1 MVLAK
6 KSDGSL
12 RFCVDYRQLNQ
23 LTVKD
28 SWPLPR
34 IDACFD
40 ALGRATFLS
49 TADLRFGFWQTAMD
63 PQDADK
69 TAFVTRKVLY
79 RFKVLSFGLANA
91 PSMFQRIMDLV
102 LAGLTW
108 ECCLVFVD
116 DILVFSSTFDEHVER
131 LGRVF
136 DRLSAAGLKL
146 KPSKC
151 QLFQKRV
158 SFLGH
163 VVSGKGIEPDPA
175 KVSAVT
181 EWPVPRSVT
190 EVRSFVGL
198 ASYYRCFLANFSE
211 IAGPL
216 LNLTKKG
223 VPFVWDERCQ
233 TAFDRLKLGLVSAPV
248 LALPL
253 DGGGYVIDAD
263 CAGSAAGAVLQ
274 QWQSGQLRV
283 IAYASRAL
291 SAAERNYCV
300 TRKEQLA
307 IVYGLKQFRPYV
319 LENVKKT
326 VVFIKTCKAH
336 N

>member
-1 MVLAK
+1 MLQHDIIEPALGGEWASNVVLAK
-6 KSDGSL
+6 KSDGTL
-12 RFCVDYRQLNQ
+12 RFCIDYRQLNQ
-23 LTVKD
+23 LTIKD
-28 SWPLPR
+28 SWPLPH

-40 ALGRATFLS
+40 TIGGAAFLS

-63 PQDADK
+63 PKDADK
-69 TAFVTRKVLY
+69 TAFVTRKGLY

-116 DILVFSSTFDEHVER
+116 DIIVFSSTFAEHVER

-136 DRLSAAGLKL
+136 DRLSLAGLKL

-151 QLFQKRV
+151 KLFQRRV

-163 VVSGKGIEPDPA
+163 VVSGKGLEPDPA
-175 KVSAVT
+175 KVSAIT
-181 EWPVPRSVT
+181 EWPVPRNVT

-198 ASYYRCFLANFSE
+198 ASYYRSFLANFSE
-211 IAGPL
+211 IAAPL
-216 LNLTKKG
+216 LNLTKNG
-223 VPFVWDERCQ
+223 VPFVWDQACQ
-233 TAFDRLKLGLVSAPV
+233 AAFNRLKCGLTSASV

-253 DGGGYVIDAD
+253 DGGGFVIDAD

-274 QWQSGQLRV
+274 QRQSGQLRV
-283 IAYASRAL
+283 LAYASRAL
-291 SAAERNYCV
+291 SAAERNYCGW
-300 TRKEQLA
+300 A
-307 IVYGLKQFRPYV
+307 F
-319 LENVKKT
+319 
-326 VVFIKTCKAH
+326 A
-336 N
+336 

>member
-1 MVLAK
+1 MWSWPRKVM
-6 KSDGSL
+6 GSL

-23 LTVKD
+23 QTVKD
-28 SWPLPR
+28 SWPLPG
-34 IDACFD
+34 IDVCFD
-40 ALGRATFLS
+40 AIGGATFLS
-49 TADLRFGFWQTAMD
+49 TADLRFGFRQTAMD

-69 TAFVTRKVLY
+69 TAFVTRKGLY
-79 RFKVLSFGLANA
+79 RFQVLSFGLANA
-91 PSMFQRIMDLV
+91 PSMFQRIMDFV

-116 DILVFSSTFDEHVER
+116 NILVFSSTFDEHVER

-151 QLFQKRV
+151 KLFQKRV

-181 EWPVPRSVT
+181 EWPVPRNVT

-198 ASYYRCFLANFSE
+198 ASYYRSFLASFRE
-211 IAGPL
+211 IAAPL

-223 VPFVWDERCQ
+223 VPFVWSDSVRSPKTWPCFG
-233 TAFDRLKLGLVSAPV
+233 ARPGPPIRRRRLR
-248 LALPL
+248 
-253 DGGGYVIDAD
+253 D
-263 CAGSAAGAVLQ
+263 
-274 QWQSGQLRV
+274 
-283 IAYASRAL
+283 
-291 SAAERNYCV
+291 
-300 TRKEQLA
+300 
-307 IVYGLKQFRPYV
+307 
-319 LENVKKT
+319 
-326 VVFIKTCKAH
+326 
-336 N
+336 